1 MPFRW
6 IEAERRQS
14 GVGVITLRRPEKLN
28 ALSIDMRSEIS
39 LCLGSWRDAD
49 DVLAVVITGAGR
61 AFSAGFDLDEFKQP
75 ERCEELF
82 QSSARYHRDVWY
94 FPKPTIAAVN
104 GTAMGGGFD
113 LAVLCDVRICSE
125 KARFAHPELKYGAPP
140 LFTPLRW
147 IVGDG
152 VARDLCLSRRSIDA
166 QEAHRIRLVSE
177 VVAPEDVLGRAE
189 ALASSIAEG
198 PRDALRYTKSF
209 MSQSAG
215 ADFEA
220 CFVVEHDRAFREF
233 LLRPGHWR

>member
-1 MPFRW
+1 MPFSC
-6 IEAERRQS
+6 IEAERRPS

-28 ALSIDMRSEIS
+28 ALSIDMRCEIS

-49 DVLAVVITGAGR
+49 DILAVVITGAGR

-75 ERCEELF
+75 ERYEELF

-104 GTAMGGGFD
+104 GTAVGGGLD
-113 LAVLCDVRICSE
+113 LATLCDVRVCSE
-125 KARFAHPELKYGAPP
+125 KAHFAHPELKHGAPP

-177 VVAPEDVLGRAE
+177 VVGPEEVLRRAE
-189 ALASSIAEG
+189 ALAGSIAEA

-209 MSQSAG
+209 MSRSAG
-215 ADFEA
+215 GDFEA
-220 CFVVEHDRAFREF
+220 CFAVEHDRAFREL